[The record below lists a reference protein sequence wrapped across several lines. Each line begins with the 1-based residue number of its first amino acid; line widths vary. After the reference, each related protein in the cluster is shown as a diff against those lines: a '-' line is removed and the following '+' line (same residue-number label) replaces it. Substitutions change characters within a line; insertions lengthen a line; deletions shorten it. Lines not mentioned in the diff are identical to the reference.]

1 MKSFML
7 KNVTRIFLVVM
18 LLALPALYTKA
29 DILEL
34 LRSDLRAEKQA
45 IVTAAMSLSES
56 EGSAF
61 WPIYKEYELDLSKVW
76 DERFAALS
84 DYAENYE
91 GLTNEKA
98 KEIFTWNLNADK
110 KYLKLR
116 KKYFNKISKAISPI
130 VAARFGQIENYLNM
144 LISTQIMAEVPI
156 AGLPE

>member
-1 MKSFML
+1 MRNNAK
-7 KNVTRIFLVVM
+7 RIFLVLL
-18 LLALPALYTKA
+18 LLALPALYAQA
-29 DILEL
+29 DLLEL

-45 IVTAAMSLSES
+45 IVTVAMSLSQE

-61 WPIYKEYELDLSKVW
+61 WPIYKEYEFELSKIW

-98 KEIFTWNLNADK
+98 KEIFTWNLNTDK
-110 KYLKLR
+110 KYLKMR